1 MPTLDIPSLSPMAVA
16 DRSVDQA
23 DHDAGEDS
31 PSRPPVSPISPVSVA
46 AELALPP
53 TAPVLVEQVEHPAQT
68 TPSFVSQPPS
78 LPTSEDN
85 TDVMALQ
92 SAISILQMQAQ
103 KSKQDMKTLQRI
115 KNAALQDPHSF
126 VEELKS
132 GKLNASGGTAG
143 ELGPTLSTAYGN
155 ARKADVESGSTREV
169 LDSQES
175 TTSAVSS
182 PKSTSKSSTPK
193 FEPIPGAQNVYR
205 MPHVNWNKYHVAGEA
220 LDRLHEE
227 QRQRPSPST
236 LYNEQQ
242 GSEYM
247 MAAPYSPLNDR
258 LSEHPMSTRRAS
270 KRPG

>member
-1 MPTLDIPSLSPMAVA
+1 M
-16 DRSVDQA
+16 DQA

-31 PSRPPVSPISPVSVA
+31 PSRPPVSPISPVSMA
-46 AELALPP
+46 AELAIPP
-53 TAPVLVEQVEHPAQT
+53 TAPVLVEQMEHPAQR
-68 TPSFVSQPPS
+68 TPSLISQPPS
-78 LPTSEDN
+78 LPLPEDN

-126 VEELKS
+126 VEDLKS
-132 GKLNASGGTAG
+132 GKLNANGDNAG
-143 ELGPTLSTAYGN
+143 ELGPTLSTAYAN
-155 ARKADVESGSTREV
+155 ARKNDLESGKTGEV
-169 LDSQES
+169 LDSQKS
-175 TTSAVSS
+175 TASAVPS
-182 PKSTSKSSTPK
+182 PKSTSNSSSSK

-205 MPHVNWNKYHVAGEA
+205 MPPVNWNKYHVAGEA

-227 QRQRPSPST
+227 QRQRPSPGA
-236 LYNEQQ
+236 LYSEQQ

-258 LSEHPMSTRRAS
+258 LNEHPMSTRRAS